1 MHRRHTNTCQCD
13 IRQDVNDLAKGRTEE
28 SMSKKLANLR
38 EPHSSHQLG
47 STQLVEQ
54 IKPRD
59 LHITLLRSVED
70 DGLE

>member
-1 MHRRHTNTCQCD
+1 MGQTHASRVTLQSSYLHPDSGQVTRLQ
-13 IRQDVNDLAKGRTEE
+13 GR
-28 SMSKKLANLR
+28 AD
-38 EPHSSHQLG
+38 